1 MPREKDATAAEMPP
15 DFTSRRRDP
24 LEVEVNT
31 IDGYIPDRG
40 TGWLER
46 GRRAR
51 TGRHEAASQ
60 ESRIISAVSHMTTPV
75 KLTPVTASI
84 VLICLFAFAT
94 SSSAQAPTPQVVE
107 GPNIKVLT
115 GLYAQQF
122 QEEMNLMVQALG
134 VSCGTCH
141 VMRNFQSEEKPL
153 KLKAREMLEMTRA
166 LNKQYF
172 PDYKPK
178 EGESV
183 LGRVTC
189 YTCHKGEQTP
199 KHSVGQ

>member
-1 MPREKDATAAEMPP
+1 MKLVVCATFLTIAL
-15 DFTSRRRDP
+15 TS
-24 LEVEVNT
+24 T
-31 IDGYIPDRG
+31 
-40 TGWLER
+40 TGL
-46 GRRAR
+46 
-51 TGRHEAASQ
+51 
-60 ESRIISAVSHMTTPV
+60 
-75 KLTPVTASI
+75 
-84 VLICLFAFAT
+84 
-94 SSSAQAPTPQVVE
+94 SAQAPAPQIVE
-107 GPNIKVLT
+107 GPNIKVLN

-134 VSCGTCH
+134 VTCGTCH
-141 VMRNFQSEEKPL
+141 VARNFQSEDKPL
-153 KLKAREMLEMTRA
+153 KLKARQMLEMTKA